1 MTWKVFGLTLLLAVA
16 AWACDTTGA
25 DATDEGPGV
34 DAVTG
39 ETDDQVTD
47 PGPMDAGNPDQG
59 PMDAKEVSKDVT
71 FKDLIEDTTPPE
83 VVKTEPADEAS
94 GVAIPFV
101 IKVTFSEGIRFKE
114 TVDKNT
120 FMVRDIDD
128 KEVAGAYTYDE
139 ETFTVTFTPDPG
151 AKIMLVSPYRVTLK
165 SIIQDKAGNGLKD
178 WYYFGFSTTLP
189 PDMTGYEDLAVKY
202 SPIIYQSTKSD
213 SPHFDYLTSFE
224 FDGNWKALDNYDNLK
239 TATSVLSWVY
249 YDVVETKSHYFIR
262 YGFYWPVRYGI
273 AGGTDAFGNDVSGAT
288 VVVAKYPTE
297 RPIAVETYFLAGPN
311 EEIRA
316 YVTEESGIVD
326 DKGNAYYGVNW
337 SFPQA
342 TLFPAGHYLAY
353 LSAQS
358 HESCLWNHT
367 VQESILDQRC
377 QLNEGIK
384 STLTTVRYVYED
396 GTAGAINK
404 GGTGFPTTLDGVGYG
419 LKSLLAD
426 WWVRRDHVSNDTIF
440 TNTYKYEAPTGQLG
454 NGLVLPSA
462 FLDPIDPASANKGRP
477 PWAWTWAAATIN
489 MDFYVYEMPR
499 GAIFLDPAYF
509 FANRHR
515 LSTLWNPQT
524 KMGFS
529 MDYCFNP
536 YLLVDQRELDPEC
549 K

>member
-1 MTWKVFGLTLLLAVA
+1 MTLKVCGLALLLTLG

-25 DATDEGPGV
+25 DDTDEAPPV

-39 ETDDQVTD
+39 DNDVQVMD
-47 PGPMDAGNPDQG
+47 PGPMDPGTPDLT
-59 PMDAKEVSKDVT
+59 PVDIKEVSKDVI
-71 FKDLIEDTTPPE
+71 FKDLIEDSTPPE

-94 GVAIPFV
+94 GVAIPFT

-114 TVDKNT
+114 TVDENT
-120 FMVRDIDD
+120 FVVQDIDG
-128 KEVAGAYTYDE
+128 KNVAGERTYDE
-139 ETFTVTFTPDPG
+139 ETFTVTFTPDPA
-151 AKIMLVSPYRVTLK
+151 AKIMLASPYRVTLK

-178 WYYFGFSTTLP
+178 WYYFGFSTALP
-189 PDMTGYEDLAVKY
+189 ANMDGYETLAAKY
-202 SPIIYQSTKSD
+202 SPIIYQATKSD
-213 SPHFDYLTSFE
+213 SPLFDYMTSFE
-224 FDGNWKALDNYDNLK
+224 FDGNWKALDNYDNVK
-239 TATSVLSWVY
+239 KATSIKSWVY

-262 YGFYWPVRYGI
+262 YAFYWPVRWGI
-273 AGGTDAFGNDVSGAT
+273 GGGADAFGNDVSGAT
-288 VVVAKYPTE
+288 VVVAKHPTE
-297 RPIAVETYFLAGPN
+297 RPIAVETYFLSGTN

-337 SFPQA
+337 SFPES

-353 LSAQS
+353 LTAQS

-367 VQESILDQRC
+367 VQESLLDQRC
-377 QLNEGIK
+377 QINDGIK

-396 GTAGAINK
+396 GTAGTINK
-404 GGTGFPTTLDGVGYG
+404 GETGFPATLDGVAYG

-426 WWVRRDHVSNDTIF
+426 WWVRRGHVSNDTIF
-440 TNTYKYEAPTGQLG
+440 TNTYTYEAPAGQMG

-462 FLDPIDPASANKGRP
+462 FLDPIDAASAYKGRP
-477 PWAWTWAAATIN
+477 PWAWTWAAATLN
-489 MDFYVYEMPR
+489 MDFYVYKMPR
-499 GAIFLDPAYF
+499 GAIYLDPAYF

-515 LSTLWNPQT
+515 ISTLWNPQT

-529 MDYCFNP
+529 LDYCFNP